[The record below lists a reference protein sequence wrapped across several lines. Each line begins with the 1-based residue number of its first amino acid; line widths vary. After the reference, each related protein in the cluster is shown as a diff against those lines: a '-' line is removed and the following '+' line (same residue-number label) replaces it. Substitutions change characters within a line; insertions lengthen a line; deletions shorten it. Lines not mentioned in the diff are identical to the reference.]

1 MTETEE
7 GCESCERVTDE
18 LNDDGYCEPCQL
30 ERDIQRAEYA
40 RDMAGDR

>member
-7 GCESCERVTDE
+7 VCESCERVTDE

-30 ERDIQRAEYA
+30 AADIQRAEYA

>member
-30 ERDIQRAEYA
+30 ERDIRKAEVMLDAA
-40 RDMAGDR
+40 RDR

>member
-1 MTETEE
+1 MDENEE
-7 GCESCERVTDE
+7 VCASCEVEMD